1 MRLGMNREL
10 EAEVM
15 VTICLAK
22 WISNS
27 DLRLTDIT
35 QLTEISQPTLQR
47 ILPRLEQRGWIKKT
61 EAWINIPP
69 NTMEFP
75 LLYDTKKKRVIE
87 IDYTAQKAFKKAEK
101 ITDVPVTYEERKRI
115 AREIKAGYTPRK
127 IIVFKFLDF
136 PYLTGIRNMPL
147 GTKRLWKLA
156 SRTVKD
162 YVKEHK
168 LKPFLLK
175 TT

>member
-1 MRLGMNREL
+1 MRLEMNREL
-10 EAEVM
+10 EAQVM

-47 ILPRLEQRGWIKKT
+47 ILPRLERRGWIKKT
-61 EAWINIPP
+61 EEWVNIP
-69 NTMEFP
+69 NFA
-75 LLYDTKKKRVIE
+75 LHYDTKKKRVLE
-87 IDYTAQKAFKKAEK
+87 IDYEAQKAFKNAKNQTGHET
-101 ITDVPVTYEERKRI
+101 IRYEERQRL
-115 AREIKAGYTPRK
+115 ARKIKAGYTPRK
-127 IIVFKFLDF
+127 ILVFKFQEF

-156 SRTVKD
+156 SKTVKD

-168 LKPFLLK
+168 LKPFLHK